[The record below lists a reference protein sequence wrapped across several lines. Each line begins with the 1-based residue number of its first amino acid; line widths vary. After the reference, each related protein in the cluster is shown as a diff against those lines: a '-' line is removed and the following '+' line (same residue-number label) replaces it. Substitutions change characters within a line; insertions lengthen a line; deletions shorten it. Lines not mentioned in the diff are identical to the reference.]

1 VVSDPNIRSLTAAQ
15 KGAEREVAA
24 RVDTDQITDF
34 VAIHHPNAPTG
45 AVQVGDEIR
54 LEGKTGWVDVDM
66 WVRVLSTS
74 ISPDESDNMTL
85 SVVPSSRIAA

>member
-1 VVSDPNIRSLTAAQ
+1 
-15 KGAEREVAA
+15 
-24 RVDTDQITDF
+24 